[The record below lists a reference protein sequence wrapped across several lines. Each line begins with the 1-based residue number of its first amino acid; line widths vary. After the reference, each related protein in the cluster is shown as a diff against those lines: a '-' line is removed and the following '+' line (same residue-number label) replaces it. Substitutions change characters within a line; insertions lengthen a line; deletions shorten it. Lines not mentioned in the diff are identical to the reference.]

1 MTSYRSVRM
10 VATTIRLSGCRS
22 VRTVSR
28 RISDISSAPWA
39 PASAENNS
47 SAWSNGS
54 INVGG
59 AGSSS
64 PRTGSGNRSA
74 AACWIS
80 ISNSRSRSMSPV
92 HADLISPRLGVD
104 KPSLSRACQMAAARP
119 ASPVS
124 ALRPGRTMPN
134 RVKRRSS
141 RAKRG
146 SKPARRNDDLPVPDG
161 PNTTNSDFVSASLM
175 PRSSSSPCTIGASR
189 PKNTA
194 ASTCSNG
201 SQPRYGARST
211 SSGGGHTNE
220 CALMPVPRMASR
232 NRYKPVGGEHH
243 RWSAAH
249 IDRGHV
255 TLAEQVAPLPLRR
268 QVITG
273 RRLEAGTQNLLV
285 QILRDAVFGL
295 ALMGRFPIA

>member
-47 SAWSNGS
+47 SAWSKGS

-59 AGSSS
+59 VGFSS
-64 PRTGSGNRSA
+64 PRTGSGNRSV

-80 ISNSRSRSMSPV
+80 SSNSRIRSMSSV
-92 HADLISPRLGVD
+92 QAVLISPRLGTD
-104 KPSLSRACQMAAARP
+104 RPSLSRACQMAAARP

-134 RVKRRSS
+134 SVKRRSS

-161 PNTTNSDFVSASLM
+161 PNTTNNDFVSADLM

-211 SSGGGHTNE
+211 S
-220 CALMPVPRMASR
+220 V
-232 NRYKPVGGEHH
+232 
-243 RWSAAH
+243 
-249 IDRGHV
+249 
-255 TLAEQVAPLPLRR
+255 
-268 QVITG
+268 G
-273 RRLEAGTQNLLV
+273 RRPYERVRADAGPADGV
-285 QILRDAVFGL
+285 S
-295 ALMGRFPIA
+295 